1 MEILFIY
8 TAFTFNFYDIEF
20 QTRVA
25 MDRFIIATIGAHVL
39 LPIKVLNDLYKLKK

>member
-1 MEILFIY
+1 M
-8 TAFTFNFYDIEF
+8 FNFYDVEF

-25 MDRFIIATIGAHVL
+25 IDRFIITTIGAHVL